1 MRLLL
6 AATLST
12 LGGCSYG
19 LTMTPDGPFDT
30 GGLSGVQDDGSG
42 ATDGTAD
49 DGTGNDGTS
58 DEDARTQVSVEGKLY
73 AISPDDLTV
82 VEPAGLDPLFGQIL
96 TRDVLVYV
104 EDETADTLTLDVAL
118 AGTDGGQDP
127 CEAVRQFPP
136 AAWHTNPS
144 FEAGPGELT
153 TSFGGQPATLRHL
166 EFAGTFDAYAFQW
179 REGTLD
185 AQLDTRELR
194 AALPEEAD
202 LCGLVEDLGGA
213 CTACDDGEEACFAL
227 RIQDIVAEMVDG
239 TFDTANRNARCGD

>member
-19 LTMTPDGPFDT
+19 LTMAPGGAFDT
-30 GGLSGVQDDGSG
+30 GGLAGDVPDDGVS
-42 ATDGTAD
+42 T
-49 DGTGNDGTS
+49 
-58 DEDARTQVSVEGKLY
+58 EDARTAVSVEGKLY

-82 VEPAGLDPLFGQIL
+82 VEPAGLDPIFEQVL

-104 EDETADTLTLDVAL
+104 EDETTDTLVLDVAL
-118 AGTDGGQDP
+118 AGSDGRQDP

-153 TSFGGQPATLRHL
+153 TSFGGQPASLRHL
-166 EFAGTFDAYAFQW
+166 GFAGTFDEYAFQW
-179 REGTLD
+179 RDGTLD
-185 AQLDTRELR
+185 AQLDTRELQ
-194 AALPEEAD
+194 AAIPEERD
-202 LCGLVEDLGGA
+202 LCGLVEDLGGE
-213 CTACDDGEEACFAL
+213 CSACDDGEIACFDL
-227 RIQDIVAEMVDG
+227 RIEDIVAEMVDG
-239 TFDTANRNARCGD
+239 SFDTANRNSRCGQ